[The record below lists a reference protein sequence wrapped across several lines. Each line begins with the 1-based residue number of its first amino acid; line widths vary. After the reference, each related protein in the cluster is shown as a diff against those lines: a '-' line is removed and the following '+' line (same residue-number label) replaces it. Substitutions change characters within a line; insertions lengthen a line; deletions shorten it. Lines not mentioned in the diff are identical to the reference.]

1 MSIPAVTASSI
12 SDNVAAG
19 PRRSG
24 RERNSTQR
32 YESTAQSAR
41 HDSSSSLKR
50 KSSNIIENS
59 SNQKRQHAP
68 KTHAQ
73 AATISKS
80 KESRKR
86 VTTKKTTQADDA
98 SPKLSTKSRLDSSSK
113 DARDV
118 IGLTGGDDDS
128 ATSSKK
134 HKKSRAVKGVEKR
147 LKR

>member
-1 MSIPAVTASSI
+1 MDGQEISIPAVTASSI
-12 SDNVAAG
+12 SDDVAAG

-24 RERNSTQR
+24 RERNSTQP
-32 YESTAQSAR
+32 AG

-50 KSSNIIENS
+50 KRSNIIEKN
-59 SNQKRQHAP
+59 SNQKRQ
-68 KTHAQ
+68 HAQ

-118 IGLTGGDDDS
+118 IDLTGGDDDS

-134 HKKSRAVKGVEKR
+134 HKKSKAVKGEEKR